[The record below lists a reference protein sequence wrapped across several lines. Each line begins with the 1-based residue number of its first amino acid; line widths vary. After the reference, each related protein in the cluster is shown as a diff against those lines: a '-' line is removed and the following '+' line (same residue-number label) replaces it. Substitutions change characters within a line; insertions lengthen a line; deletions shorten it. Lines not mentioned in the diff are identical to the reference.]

1 MSFSKQSDTVEGH
14 GAVPEGEVEQGR
26 PLPAVVAGLHDLDVG
41 VAPRGVVEVRRVRPS
56 QELLPEFVCGLDN
69 VSAKFV
75 LGPKLIFVKGL
86 VIFVVTAV
94 DRLVCQDL
102 LG

>member
-1 MSFSKQSDTVEGH
+1 MSFSKESDTVEGY

-26 PLPAVVAGLHDLDVG
+26 PLPSVVAGLHDLDVG

-56 QELLPEFVCGLDN
+56 QELLPEFICGLDN

-75 LGPKLIFVKGL
+75 KGWTKRFFPGCVKL
-86 VIFVVTAV
+86 
-94 DRLVCQDL
+94 DE
-102 LG
+102 